1 MNSTADPVPPTH
13 DHAADSP
20 LDELLSQH
28 QTTLREQFP
37 LPDLEQLARQ
47 ASERK
52 RQREKRRAGSALL
65 VLAMMAT
72 GLWYWNPA
80 WRHETISTTAHT
92 QQRLTLFDGSVATLD
107 RNTRLSATW
116 RLRSRD
122 IQLEQGR
129 AYFDVS
135 HSAWRPFQ
143 VQAGTVQVRV
153 LGTRFAVEHEPD
165 ALVVTVEQGRVQVRD
180 QAHQPTVNHILQ
192 ADERLQVDAAGVG
205 PIETVQAD
213 TLLAWQRGQLLIN
226 DLPLEQAV
234 HQLQAY
240 LPQTLR
246 VSDPALVQ
254 RRVSAVFQLAALDQL
269 PTLLP
274 KVWSVELQQQADGS
288 LLLLPAKK

>member
-1 MNSTADPVPPTH
+1 MNSTADPVPPAH

-28 QTTLREQFP
+28 QTTLQEQFP

-47 ASERK
+47 ASKRK
-52 RQREKRRAGSALL
+52 RQREKRRAGSGLL
-65 VLAMMAT
+65 VLAIMAS

-80 WRHETISTTAHT
+80 WRHETISTAAHT

-129 AYFDVS
+129 VYFDVS

-143 VQAGTVQVRV
+143 VQASTVQVRV

-165 ALVVTVEQGRVQVRD
+165 ALIVTVEQGRVQVRD
-180 QAHQPTVNHILQ
+180 QAHQPTVNHILH
-192 ADERLQVDAAGVG
+192 ANERLQVDATGVG
-205 PIETVQAD
+205 SIETVHAD

-226 DLPLEQAV
+226 DLPLEQAL

-240 LPQTLR
+240 LPKTLR
-246 VSDPALVQ
+246 VSDPALAQ

-274 KVWSVELQQQADGS
+274 QVWSVELQQQADGS
-288 LLLLPAKK
+288 LLLLPTKK